1 MDMYWWKRGGGEGKT
16 SLLCMCNKENR
27 EVAGIKSAKR

>member
-1 MDMYWWKRGGGEGKT
+1 MEEGRRGGGKT